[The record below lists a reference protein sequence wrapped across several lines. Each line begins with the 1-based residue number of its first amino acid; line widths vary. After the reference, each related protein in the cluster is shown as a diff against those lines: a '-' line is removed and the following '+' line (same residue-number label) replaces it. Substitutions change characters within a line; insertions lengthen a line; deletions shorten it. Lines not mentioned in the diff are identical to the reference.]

1 MKAFNLTTLVLI
13 IIGGLN
19 WGVFGLTHVDL
30 IASLLGPDSA
40 AVRAIYVIFGLS
52 ALYQL
57 APLSR
62 AASIGEVLAESGR
75 RYRVR

>member
-1 MKAFNLTTLVLI
+1 MKAANLTTLVLI

-30 IASLLGPDSA
+30 IASLFGPDTA
-40 AVRAIYVIFGLS
+40 IVRAIYILIGLA
-52 ALYQL
+52 ALYQF

-62 AASIGEVLAESGR
+62 AIAIGEVLAESGR
-75 RYRVR
+75 RYVVR